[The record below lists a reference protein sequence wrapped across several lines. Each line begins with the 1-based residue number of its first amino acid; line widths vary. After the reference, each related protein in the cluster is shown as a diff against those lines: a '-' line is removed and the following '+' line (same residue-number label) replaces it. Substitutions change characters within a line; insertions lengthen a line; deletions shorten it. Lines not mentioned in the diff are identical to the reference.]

1 MKQWPESS
9 WLSCYGFANKNCTF
23 RPLIEDLIGG
33 NLRLYIRN
41 TWLKFEN
48 DPTARSPG
56 IFVSLWVVFSKTGIW
71 LSVCFDGGGYGV
83 EMYVNGK
90 DYGIKGYL
98 YSLKLMDLRPI
109 FPFWSMININ

>member
-1 MKQWPESS
+1 MKQWPEIFI
-9 WLSCYGFANKNCTF
+9 LSCYCYAVKNRTS
-23 RPLIEDLIGG
+23 RPLIEDLKGG
-33 NLRLYIRN
+33 NLHLYTVN

-90 DYGIKGYL
+90 D
-98 YSLKLMDLRPI
+98 
-109 FPFWSMININ
+109 